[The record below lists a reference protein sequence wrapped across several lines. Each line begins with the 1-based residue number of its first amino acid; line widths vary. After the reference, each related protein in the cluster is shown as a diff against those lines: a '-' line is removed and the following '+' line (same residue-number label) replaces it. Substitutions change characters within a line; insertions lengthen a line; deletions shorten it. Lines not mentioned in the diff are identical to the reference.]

1 MRCKKVSKAIFSV
14 AGLGTRLLPATRTIP
29 KEIMI
34 LVDKPLIQYAIDEA
48 RDAGITEFILVT
60 SRGKDALDDCFDYA
74 PQLEAELRKKGK
86 KELF

>member
-48 RDAGITEFILVT
+48 RDAGITKFIFVT
-60 SRGKDALDDCFDYA
+60 SRGKGALEGYFY
-74 PQLEAELRKKGK
+74 
-86 KELF
+86 